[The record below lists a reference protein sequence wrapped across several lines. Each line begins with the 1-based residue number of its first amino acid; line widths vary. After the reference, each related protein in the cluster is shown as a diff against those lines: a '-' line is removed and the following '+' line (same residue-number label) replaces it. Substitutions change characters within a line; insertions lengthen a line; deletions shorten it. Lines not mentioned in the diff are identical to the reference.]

1 MTTALAFDAD
11 PILASGVPS
20 AVGDQELGIEVL
32 DDMIE
37 EDFWDGFVVG
47 AGIGTAAGSAAVA
60 VGIALMT

>member
-1 MTTALAFDAD
+1 MTTALALDAD
-11 PILASGVPS
+11 PILASGITS

-47 AGIGTAAGSAAVA
+47 AGIGATAGATAAA
-60 VGIALMT
+60 VGIALLT